1 MAELN
6 TVARPY
12 TKAAFEY
19 AQEKGNLDQW
29 SQMLSIAAMA
39 VNDSQMTRV
48 LGNPSLSAEQK
59 ADVVLSVFDAQAD
72 EAGRNFINLLA
83 ENGRLSLL
91 PEISVQFEH
100 LKANLEKKVD
110 VDLTTA
116 FPLDDAQQ
124 EKLAK
129 ALSTK
134 LGREVKL
141 TSQVDKSIIGGVVV
155 RSDDL
160 VIDGSVRARF
170 SRSASKN
177 LMCLLKPVTRAP
189 SSAYPM
195 VLS

>member
-12 TKAAFEY
+12 TNAAFEY
-19 AQEKGNLDQW
+19 AREQGSLDQW
-29 SQMLSIAAMA
+29 SQMLSLTAQA
-39 VNDSQMTRV
+39 VNDSLMTRV
-48 LGNPSLSAEQK
+48 LSNPALTGEQK
-59 ADVVLSVFDAQAD
+59 ADVVLSVLGEKAEQA
-72 EAGRNFINLLA
+72 GQNFVRLLA

-91 PEISVQFEH
+91 PEISVQFER

-141 TSQVDKSIIGGVVV
+141 TTQVDKSIIGGVVV
-155 RSDDL
+155 SSDDL
-160 VIDGSVRARF
+160 VIDGSVRARLAKLAEAMN
-170 SRSASKN
+170 S
-177 LMCLLKPVTRAP
+177 
-189 SSAYPM
+189 
-195 VLS
+195 

>member
-160 VIDGSVRARF
+160 VIDGSVRARLAKLAEAMN
-170 SRSASKN
+170 S
-177 LMCLLKPVTRAP
+177 
-189 SSAYPM
+189 
-195 VLS
+195 

>member
-19 AQEKGNLDQW
+19 AREKGNLDQW
-29 SQMLSIAAMA
+29 SQMLSVAALA
-39 VNDSQMTRV
+39 VNDSLMARV

-59 ADVVLSVFDAQAD
+59 ADVVLSVLDAQAD
-72 EAGRNFINLLA
+72 EAGRNFIHLLA

-91 PEISVQFEH
+91 PEISVQFER
-100 LKANLEKKVD
+100 LKASLEKKVD

-141 TSQVDKSIIGGVVV
+141 TSQVDKSIIWGVVV

-160 VIDGSVRARF
+160 VIDGSVRARLAKLAEAMN
-170 SRSASKN
+170 S
-177 LMCLLKPVTRAP
+177 
-189 SSAYPM
+189 
-195 VLS
+195 